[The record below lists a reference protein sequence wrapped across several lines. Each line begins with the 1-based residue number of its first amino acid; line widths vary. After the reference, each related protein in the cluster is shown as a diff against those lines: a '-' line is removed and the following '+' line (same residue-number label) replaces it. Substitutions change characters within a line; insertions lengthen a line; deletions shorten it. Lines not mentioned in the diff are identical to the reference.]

1 MSKISLTGN
10 ASGSGSV
17 ILQAPNS
24 STNRTLTVSEA
35 SGNIAISDG
44 STLTVDYASNR
55 TTIGGKADFYG
66 ASTVKLDKWNI
77 IGANTTLSVGQN
89 YFANTRAQANLQL
102 TLPSSANIGD
112 TIMVQDQEG
121 FASSNNVV
129 VLRNGHNID
138 GVERNAVLTV
148 DNSGVS
154 LVYESARN
162 GWVSVKHAPKDL
174 VGFQG
179 SVSGFSAGGGVNFPP
194 TPLVTSFDNIDK
206 FPFATDTNATSV
218 GSLVEDVQ
226 VGSGQSSVS
235 HGFSTGGSGATPV
248 NPGPKTMIQKFPF
261 TIADGTATDVGDLNS
276 AKFYNQSGNS
286 SDTHGYD
293 SGGYTP
299 ATSSESN
306 VIEKFSFAIATGTAT
321 DIGDLSQARR
331 QASGQS
337 SSSHGYV
344 SAGYAGPPGDQTRID
359 KFPFATDTNA
369 TNVAS
374 VTTAKRETAG
384 YSSDISGYASGGVEP
399 PLLPTVSNKIEKFPF
414 ATDNNATDIADLLE
428 VKRFH
433 TGISSRNHGYTVGG
447 DQPGQPNQLLTI
459 EKFPFASDANSSDVG
474 DLTQTQGVYG
484 STGHQV

>member
-129 VLRNGHNID
+129 VLRNGHKID

-148 DNSGVS
+148 DSSGVS
-154 LVYESARN
+154 LVYESSRN
-162 GWVSVKHAPKDL
+162 GWVTVKHAPKDL

-179 SVSGFSAGGGVNFPP
+179 SVSGYTSGGHNPSDTDV
-194 TPLVTSFDNIDK
+194 IDK
-206 FPFATDTNATSV
+206 YPFATDTNASDV
-218 GSLVEDVQ
+218 GDLTLARRVAAS
-226 VGSGQSSVS
+226 QSSTVS
-235 HGFSTGGSGATPV
+235 GYTSGGSVPPPA
-248 NPGPKTMIQKFPF
+248 IDIIDKFSF
-261 TIADGTATDVGDLNS
+261 AVDTNATDVGDLTQ
-276 AKFYNQSGNS
+276 ARGDGAGQSS
-286 SDTHGYD
+286 TVSGYT
-293 SGGYTP
+293 SGGYLPSPRSNVIDKFSFVADTNATDVGDLTVARGSP
-299 ATSSESN
+299 AGQSSDAFGYASAGNVPAESN
-306 VIEKFSFAIATGTAT
+306 V
-321 DIGDLSQARR
+321 
-331 QASGQS
+331 
-337 SSSHGYV
+337 
-344 SAGYAGPPGDQTRID
+344 ID
-359 KFPFATDTNA
+359 KFPFAADTNA
-369 TNVAS
+369 TDVGD
-374 VTTAKRETAG
+374 VTQARRQPAG
-384 YSSDISGYASGGVEP
+384 QSSLVSGYNSGGYAPSPV
-399 PLLPTVSNKIEKFPF
+399 
-414 ATDNNATDIADLLE
+414 
-428 VKRFH
+428 
-433 TGISSRNHGYTVGG
+433 GYTNRI
-447 DQPGQPNQLLTI
+447 D
-459 EKFPFASDANSSDVG
+459 KFPFASDANATDVG
-474 DLTQTQGVYG
+474 DLFVARTSAAGQSSINSGYTSGGLVTGGGFSDTIDKFPFASDSNATDVGNLTQTNNGVAG
-484 STGHQV
+484 QQV

>member
-1 MSKISLTGN
+1 MSKISFTGN

-24 STNRTLTVSEA
+24 STNRTLTVSEV

-55 TTIGGKADFYG
+55 TTIGGKADFHG

-174 VGFQG
+174 RVFQG
-179 SVSGFSAGGGVNFPP
+179 VLSGYSSGGFAPP
-194 TPLVTSFDNIDK
+194 TVTTIDK
-206 FPFATDTNATSV
+206 FPFAVDTNASDV
-218 GSLVEDVQ
+218 GDLSQGRNDAA
-226 VGSGQSSVS
+226 GQSSS
-235 HGFSTGGSGATPV
+235 ESGYTSGGFAPPLSNA
-248 NPGPKTMIQKFPF
+248 IEKFPF
-261 TIADGTATDVGDLNS
+261 AVDTNSSDVGDLTQARNIVTGQSSTVSGYTSGGNNPSQVDTIDKFPFAVDSNATDVGNLT
-276 AKFYNQSGNS
+276 QVREG
-286 SDTHGYD
+286 
-293 SGGYTP
+293 P
-299 ATSSESN
+299 A
-306 VIEKFSFAIATGTAT
+306 
-321 DIGDLSQARR
+321 
-331 QASGQS
+331 GQS
-337 SSSHGYV
+337 STVSGYT
-344 SAGYAGPPGDQTRID
+344 SGGNIPPKANRID

-369 TNVAS
+369 TDVGDLTQARS
-374 VTTAKRETAG
+374 GVG
-384 YSSDISGYASGGVEP
+384 GQSSESFGYASGGNADP
-399 PLLPTVSNKIEKFPF
+399 FTNTIDKFPF
-414 ATDNNATDIADLLE
+414 ATDTNATDVGDLTQ
-428 VKRFH
+428 VRRSVA
-433 TGISSRNHGYTVGG
+433 GQSSTVSGYSSGG
-447 DQPGQPNQLLTI
+447 FEPSPAETNTI
-459 EKFPFASDANSSDVG
+459 DKFPFASDSNATD
-474 DLTQTQGVYG
+474 
-484 STGHQV
+484 

>member
-154 LVYESARN
+154 LVYESSRN
-162 GWVSVKHAPKDL
+162 GWVTVKHASKDL
-174 VGFQG
+174 RVFPGT
-179 SVSGFSAGGGVNFPP
+179 VSGYVSGGGDPKVNTIQKFPFAVD
-194 TPLVTSFDNIDK
+194 TNASDVGDLLTLVGVGGGQVSDESGYHSGGSPGALNVIQKFPFAVDSNASDVGDLTVGRSSCSGQSSSTHGYTSGGSDESPSPDRRNEIDK
-206 FPFATDTNATSV
+206 FPFAVDTNAS
-218 GSLVEDVQ
+218 
-226 VGSGQSSVS
+226 
-235 HGFSTGGSGATPV
+235 
-248 NPGPKTMIQKFPF
+248 
-261 TIADGTATDVGDLNS
+261 DVGDVAS
-276 AKFYNQSGNS
+276 EIQQMAGAS
-286 SDTHGYD
+286 ST
-293 SGGYTP
+293 
-299 ATSSESN
+299 
-306 VIEKFSFAIATGTAT
+306 
-321 DIGDLSQARR
+321 
-331 QASGQS
+331 
-337 SSSHGYV
+337 SHGYMMGGYDP
-344 SAGYAGPPGDQTRID
+344 AGVRGVMR
-359 KFPFATDTNA
+359 KFPFAVDTGTTDVADLA
-369 TNVAS
+369 TG
-374 VTTAKRETAG
+374 RRLLAG
-384 YSSDISGYASGGVEP
+384 QSSLTHGYASGGLSP
-399 PLLPTVSNKIEKFPF
+399 PFRNQIEKFPF
-414 ATDNNATDIADLLE
+414 ATDETAVDHGDLTESKHSLSGQSSTENGYASGGFTPGSVNTIDKFSFASNANATDIGSLTATLRDT
-428 VKRFH
+428 
-433 TGISSRNHGYTVGG
+433 TGQH
-447 DQPGQPNQLLTI
+447 
-459 EKFPFASDANSSDVG
+459 
-474 DLTQTQGVYG
+474 
-484 STGHQV
+484 H

>member
-1 MSKISLTGN
+1 MSKISFTGN

-162 GWVSVKHAPKDL
+162 GWVSVKHASKDL

-179 SVSGFSAGGGVNFPP
+179 TVSGYTSGGSTPTRVN
-194 TPLVTSFDNIDK
+194 TIDK
-206 FPFATDTNATSV
+206 YPFAAD
-218 GSLVEDVQ
+218 
-226 VGSGQSSVS
+226 SG
-235 HGFSTGGSGATPV
+235 
-248 NPGPKTMIQKFPF
+248 I
-261 TIADGTATDVGDLNS
+261 TATDVGDLTFSRS
-276 AKFYNQSGNS
+276 AVAGQSSQEN
-286 SDTHGYD
+286 GYS
-293 SGGYTP
+293 SGGSAPTASP
-299 ATSSESN
+299 TN
-306 VIEKFSFAIATGTAT
+306 RNNIDKFSFSADGNAT
-321 DIGDLSQARR
+321 DVGDLTQERTGAG
-331 QASGQS
+331 GQS
-337 SSSHGYV
+337 SFTDGYT
-344 SAGYAGPPGDQTRID
+344 SGGFAPPQTNVID
-359 KFPFATDTNA
+359 KFPFSVDTDA
-369 TNVAS
+369 
-374 VTTAKRETAG
+374 
-384 YSSDISGYASGGVEP
+384 
-399 PLLPTVSNKIEKFPF
+399 
-414 ATDNNATDIADLLE
+414 
-428 VKRFH
+428 
-433 TGISSRNHGYTVGG
+433 
-447 DQPGQPNQLLTI
+447 
-459 EKFPFASDANSSDVG
+459 SDVG
-474 DLTQTQGVYG
+474 DLTNARNGG
-484 STGHQV
+484 SGQQV